1 MISGAKRMYP
11 RETILQKV
19 ITKTLIARA
28 IITKAI
34 YQIKEIPIF
43 KIFAVHPLIRSIAK
57 TI

>member
-1 MISGAKRMYP
+1 MQAVFRKRNALVSIAKADNP
-11 RETILQKV
+11 S
-19 ITKTLIARA
+19 

-43 KIFAVHPLIRSIAK
+43 KIFAVHPLIRRIAK